1 MNYFGTSLNEAGHY
15 FFELKGESLLDRDL
29 SFPKGEGMPITK
41 YLEWPFN
48 PETLPKSRINGGAEF
63 HSINGYSIYAICG
76 SCKDKRPGCKSV
88 FFTTETLSKDEL
100 KDKILS
106 IPIAKKII
114 EQMPFEVK
122 W

>member
-1 MNYFGTSLNEAGHY
+1 MNYFGTSLDEAGHY
-15 FFELKGESLLDRDL
+15 FFEVNEERLARRNL
-29 SFPKGEGMPITK
+29 SFPKGEGIPITK

-48 PETLPKSRINGGAEF
+48 PEYLPKSRRNGDAEF
-63 HSINGYSIYAICG
+63 HLISGYSIYAICG

-88 FFTTETLSKDEL
+88 FFTTEKLSKDEL

-114 EQMPFEVK
+114 SQMPFEVN